1 MKFVVISAVVLFAS
15 LGCNSYPRYKTGP
28 PVTPEEKSSEKT
40 GLTTDEFIRFGRILQ
55 KYLGRPYKGN
65 SKYRQ
70 GMDCSMFTY
79 QVFRDFNRTY
89 LPLKAS
95 EQYREG
101 VEVPRTRLR
110 FGDLV
115 FFKTDRSGR
124 ITHVGIYV
132 GDKDFIHSSSSNGVI
147 ISGMSEAYWAKRYAG
162 ARRILK

>member
-1 MKFVVISAVVLFAS
+1 MKFIILSAVIIIIS

-28 PVTPEEKSSEKT
+28 PVTPEDKSSKKII
-40 GLTTDEFIRFGRILQ
+40 LTTNEFIRFGQILQ
-55 KYLGRPYKGN
+55 NYLGRPYKGN

-70 GMDCSMFTY
+70 GMDCSMFTF
-79 QVFRDFNRTY
+79 QVFRDFNRTF
-89 LPLKAS
+89 LPQKAAD
-95 EQYREG
+95 QYREG
-101 VEVPRTRLR
+101 IEVPRTRLR

-132 GDKDFIHSSSSNGVI
+132 GENDFIHASSSNGVI
-147 ISGMSEAYWAKRYAG
+147 ITNLSENYWAKRYAG